1 MKLPRVIPLLLIE
14 GNRLI
19 KTKNFSSAKYVGDP
33 LNVIKIFNEKEVD
46 EIAILDISKNIKE
59 PNYNL
64 LKNMAEE
71 CFVPLSYGGNIRN
84 LETASKI
91 FKLGFEKVIL
101 NSGFLES
108 PHTVRSISE
117 KFGSQSVIVS
127 IDIKKNWRNKMKVFS
142 HKKNKI
148 LSSITI
154 NDLFQEAISCGA
166 GEILL
171 QLVHLEGTG
180 NGNEEI
186 PLKKFIPK
194 CSLPIIISGGCSSLE
209 HISKYL
215 SNGADAVACGSFFCF
230 YGPHK
235 AVLITYPNK
244 TELEKLK

>member
-1 MKLPRVIPLLLIE
+1 MKSD
-14 GNRLI
+14 
-19 KTKNFSSAKYVGDP
+19 K
-33 LNVIKIFNEKEVD
+33 IKIGVVGVGHLGQHHAKH
-46 EIAILDISKNIKE
+46 
-59 PNYNL
+59 YNL

-71 CFVPLSYGGNIRN
+71 CFVPLAYGGHIKNI
-84 LETASKI
+84 ETASKI
-91 FKLGFEKVIL
+91 FKLGFEKVII
-101 NSGFLES
+101 NNEFLEN
-108 PHTVRSISE
+108 PNSIRLIS
-117 KFGSQSVIVS
+117 KQFGSQSVIVS
-127 IDIKKNWRNKMKVFS
+127 IDIKKNWRNKLKVFS

-154 NDLFQEAISCGA
+154 DDLFQKAISCGA

-180 NGNEEI
+180 NGNEDI
-186 PLKKFIPK
+186 PLKNFTPK
-194 CSLPIIISGGCSSLE
+194 CPLPIIISGGCSSLE

-244 TELEKLK
+244 SELEKLK